1 MAGKKDKTKISKRR
15 QKAKQQKAKKRKL
28 RLIKGGAGET
38 SRPSVIERP
47 GMPYLGAPEGFRSIS
62 FSQAIME
69 YGGPVLE
76 QLKNEKD
83 MNAAL
88 QLSGLFWNY
97 TISVRDGKGRS
108 QDRKGDR

>member
-1 MAGKKDKTKISKRR
+1 MWIGGHDGREKEQTKISKRR

-69 YGGPVLE
+69 YGSPLAEQIKDENALE
-76 QLKNEKD
+76 SRPLIFQVCAGT
-83 MNAAL
+83 M
-88 QLSGLFWNY
+88 
-97 TISVRDGKGRS
+97 R
-108 QDRKGDR
+108 